1 MLYRFHLLNNE
12 GRVFQVELHD
22 CEDDLAALAKAYNLC
37 EHHDVQVWRDNYR
50 IAAIK
55 AGCNPPPPKELFDAA

>member
-12 GRVFQVELHD
+12 GRVFHVELDD

-37 EHHDVQVWRDNYR
+37 EHHDVQVWRDTYR
-50 IAAIK
+50 VAKIQ
-55 AGCNPPPPKELFDAA
+55 AGCEPQPPKDLFDAA